1 LKKIMKEPSMPTKPS
16 QRPCNRKPRENK
28 FLKRT
33 ALFWQ
38 EQETLVLILMAAVAA
53 VLGAIGYWQ
62 VLGYSLSHY
71 SPWKLVYM
79 TVQLF
84 VLEANLDAA
93 ETVPWELSVAR
104 LLGPMSVGFAAWKT
118 AAALFRERFK
128 LLRLPYHKQHIVI
141 CGLGE
146 RGLQLVREY
155 CRKPEKVV
163 VVEADGEN
171 DFISTCRA
179 LGALVIVGDATE
191 EVVMRRAGIGRARC
205 VFAISGDDGSNFEIG
220 ALVSRL
226 IALMPRSKPQHIT
239 CYVAVNNILLTD
251 INPSSRILEHN
262 LKDCTTRIIRIND
275 LAARLLFRDHPL
287 DRARI
292 TPNDPTV
299 VHLIIAG
306 FGAMGESVALQA
318 ARIGHF
324 ANGKKL
330 RITAID
336 RDAVRKGKLLLQT
349 MPGLSECCD
358 IEFIDRDIDTAEFGE
373 FVRDRISQPG
383 SLPFLTF
390 CLNDNT
396 TSVSYALRLR
406 RIVADTTMPIHVRL
420 SDDSGLG
427 VLLDDAGPRQVNIHG
442 FGMVDH
448 TCTQGMIE
456 NEELDKLARTIHE
469 GYCRERMAEGV
480 SPNDSALLPWDKL
493 ESTLRESN
501 RQQADHIPFKLRA
514 CGYKMVEAGACP
526 EKSRIMEF
534 SPEQR
539 QILGRMEH
547 ARWNAERLLSGW
559 RYGPKKDVA
568 NSITPYLVAWEK
580 LPENIQAYDIQ
591 AIQKIPTTLELQKKW
606 ICRRI

>member
-1 LKKIMKEPSMPTKPS
+1 MKEPSMPSKSS
-16 QRPCNRKPRENK
+16 QRPCNRQLRENK
-28 FLKRT
+28 FLKRA

-38 EQETLVLILMAAVAA
+38 EQETLVLIIMAAVAA
-53 VLGAIGYWQ
+53 VFGAIGYWQ

-71 SPWKLVYM
+71 SLWKLVYM

-93 ETVPWELSVAR
+93 ETIPWELSVAR
-104 LLGPMSVGFAAWKT
+104 LLGPMSVGFAAWK
-118 AAALFRERFK
+118 AAVALFRERFK

-155 CRKPEKVV
+155 CSKREKVV

-191 EVVMRRAGIGRARC
+191 EVVLRRAGVARARC

-220 ALVSRL
+220 AMASRL
-226 IALMPRSKPQHIT
+226 IAVTPPSKCQHVT
-239 CYVAVNNILLTD
+239 CYIAVNNILLTD
-251 INPSSRILEHN
+251 INPSGRT
-262 LKDCTTRIIRIND
+262 LKQNPDDCSTRIIRIND

-287 DRARI
+287 DRVRI
-292 TPNDPTV
+292 THNDPTV

-324 ANGKKL
+324 ANGKKI

-349 MPGLSECCD
+349 MPGLSECCG
-358 IEFIDRDIDTAEFGE
+358 IEFIDMDIDTAEFGS
-373 FVRDRISQPG
+373 FVKDQTSQPG

-396 TSVSYALRLR
+396 ASVSYALRLR
-406 RIVADTTMPIHVRL
+406 RIVVDTAIPIHVRL

-456 NEELDKLARTIHE
+456 DEELDKMARSIHE
-469 GYCRERMAEGV
+469 GYCRERKAEGV
-480 SPNDSALLPWDKL
+480 SPKDPALLPWEKL
-493 ESTLRESN
+493 ESSLRESN
-501 RQQADHIPFKLRA
+501 RQQADHIPVKLRA
-514 CGYKMVEAGACP
+514 CGYQISGSCP
-526 EKSRIMEF
+526 EQDRITVL
-534 SPEQR
+534 SPDDLQV
-539 QILGRMEH
+539 LGRMEH
-547 ARWNAERLLSGW
+547 ARWNAGRFLSGW

-568 NSITPYLVAWEK
+568 NRITPCLVAWEK
-580 LPENIQAYDIQ
+580 LPDDEQTKDIQ
-591 AIQKIPTTLELQKKW
+591 AVQKISAILEQEKKW
-606 ICRRI
+606 ICRM